1 MPEIKVKI
9 PDGDYCN
16 GCPFLADETKPII
29 DIMGNLKG
37 TEKHYVCLRHR
48 SFPLEEEEVPITPC
62 GLFLGTKIKK
72 HPFCKMGEEASQVFL
87 LILLTTL
94 LMPKEGEGNA
104 ETKGLPDGSDTKNA

>member
-37 TEKHYVCLRHR
+37 IEEHHICLRNNH
-48 SFPLEEEEVPITPC
+48 SILEEEMTPITPC
-62 GLFLGTKIKK
+62 GLFQDTKIKK
-72 HPFCKMGEEASQVFL
+72 KRS
-87 LILLTTL
+87 ILQNGRRSFKSIFTSSTRNSTTA
-94 LMPKEGEGNA
+94 KRR
-104 ETKGLPDGSDTKNA
+104 

>member
-37 TEKHYVCLRHR
+37 IEEHHICLRNNH
-48 SFPLEEEEVPITPC
+48 SILEEEMTPITPC
-62 GLFLGTKIKK
+62 GLVCDTKIKK
-72 HPFCKMGEEASQVFL
+72 DPFCKMGEEVYKTFL
-87 LILLTTL
+87 LLTLTSL
-94 LMPKEGEGNA
+94 LMSKEGEDDVK
-104 ETKGLPDGSDTKNA
+104 TKRLPDGSDT